1 MKILANVVDT
11 HQTNNIHA
19 ILAFYKQYFYKQHQ
33 AEIIKNQTKV
43 KYHPDTELWIKLS
56 KKQVILF

>member
-11 HQTNNIHA
+11 YQTNNIHA

-33 AEIIKNQTKV
+33 AEIIKNQAKV
-43 KYHPDTELWIKLS
+43 KYHP
-56 KKQVILF
+56 ILNFG